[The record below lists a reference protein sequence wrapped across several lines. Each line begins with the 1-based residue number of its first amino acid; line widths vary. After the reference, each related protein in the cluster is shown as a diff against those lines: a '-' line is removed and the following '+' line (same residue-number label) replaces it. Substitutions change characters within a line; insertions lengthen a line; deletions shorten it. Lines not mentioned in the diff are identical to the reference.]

1 LRSPEFIEAWQRI
14 RADDPEEDACIR
26 VAVKQAKPSGV
37 LLADLDKAVRGDEA
51 GGEDIGTADVL
62 IALVLK
68 QTDLFHDAEKA
79 AYATIK
85 TESESL
91 KETFQLGTQAFG
103 DWLSYAYYS
112 STAEKSKNGI
122 GSSVGKA
129 TLKAALIALAG
140 IAKHGNEERP
150 CYLRAAPW
158 SEDYIIDLGD
168 SWWQAAE
175 ILPTGWRIVDTP
187 PVRFWRPNTSCPLP
201 VPVSGGDLSA
211 LWQFANIPE
220 QARPLVLAWMLEALR
235 PYALRGAGAVRSARL
250 GQKQHSREIAVP
262 DRPER
267 GQSARRAQDHR

>member
-1 LRSPEFIEAWQRI
+1 MESPEIVCDAIARCQADPGILRSPEFIEAWQRI
-14 RADDPEEDACIR
+14 RADDPEEDARIR

-91 KETFQLGTQAFG
+91 KETFKLGTQAFG

-112 STAEKSKNGI
+112 STAGKNKNGT
-122 GSSVGKA
+122 GSSVGEA

-140 IAKHGNEERP
+140 IAKHGSEERP
-150 CYLRAAPW
+150 CYLCAAPW
-158 SEDYIIDLGD
+158 NGGYIIDLGD
-168 SWWQAAE
+168 YSWRAVEVTPAGWN
-175 ILPTGWRIVDTP
+175 ILDTP
-187 PVRFWRPNTSCPLP
+187 PVRFWRPNTSRPLP
-201 VPVSGGDLSA
+201 VL
-211 LWQFANIPE
+211 FPE
-220 QARPLVLAWMLEALR
+220 
-235 PYALRGAGAVRSARL
+235 
-250 GQKQHSREIAVP
+250 
-262 DRPER
+262 
-267 GQSARRAQDHR
+267 